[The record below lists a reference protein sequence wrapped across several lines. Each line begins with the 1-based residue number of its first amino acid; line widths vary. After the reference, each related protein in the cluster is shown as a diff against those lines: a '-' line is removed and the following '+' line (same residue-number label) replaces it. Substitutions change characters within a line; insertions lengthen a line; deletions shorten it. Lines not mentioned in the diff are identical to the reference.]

1 MDRLAMTSL
10 AAMQSQSKIR
20 AQITNAL
27 ANVSTTG
34 FKESYQGATQAVKLD
49 GAGYETRFQP
59 AKTNAI

>member
-10 AAMQSQSKIR
+10 AAIQSQSKIR

-49 GAGYETRFQP
+49 GAGYETW
-59 AKTNAI
+59 